1 MFSTRWFD
9 GCEDLRDSFDIR
21 REVFCKEQGISE
33 ELEFDG
39 SDSEAVIVVVYED
52 DIPAATGRVIK
63 INNEMRLGR
72 IAVKSEY
79 RGKRYGDLVVR
90 MLIRKCYDIGAEE
103 QYVHAQVQA
112 KGFYEKLGF
121 VPFGEE
127 YIEDGILHISMK
139 LSLIHISEP
148 TRP

>member
-1 MFSTRWFD
+1 MFSTKWFD
-9 GCEDLRDSFDIR
+9 GFEDLKDSFEIR

-52 DIPAATGRVIK
+52 NNPVATGRVIR
-63 INNEMRLGR
+63 IENEMRLGR
-72 IAVKSEY
+72 IAVKSEH

-90 MLIRKCYDIGAEE
+90 MLIRRCYDMGAEE

-112 KGFYEKLGF
+112 KGFYERLGF
-121 VPFGEE
+121 VPYGDE
-127 YIEDGILHISMK
+127 YMEDGILHISMK
-139 LSLIHISEP
+139 HIGDTP
-148 TRP
+148 VCGR